1 MQDNLIPVVRLIRQ
15 TPPIAKNITQIAAHS
30 ILLSSAVAEIYS
42 SGYDLSAA
50 VGPTSAER
58 HPPKAQYYHVT
69 RRRQQQRKKS
79 NII

>member
-1 MQDNLIPVVRLIRQ
+1 MQEILYRMVRLIRQ

-58 HPPKAQYYHVT
+58 HPPRH
-69 RRRQQQRKKS
+69 
-79 NII
+79 NIITLHDDDNNKEKKAS